1 MSESTSPTRPTHC
14 LDCSKPMESP
24 ICCTNCGALNPR
36 PLGSINYFELFC
48 IEARYDIDAE
58 ELHKK
63 YLCLSRITHPDMAG
77 RESDEMHGRAL
88 ALNAELNRAYE
99 TLRNPID
106 RAEYLLSL
114 SGGPSASEDKSAPAE
129 LLGEVMM
136 FREEIEEALAS
147 GDESRLA
154 GLKQEISSKQQI
166 VLEQIGSLARDLN
179 KGAPSQAQALREQL
193 NTIKYWNNLAD
204 QLPLN

>member
-1 MSESTSPTRPTHC
+1 
-14 LDCSKPMESP
+14 
-24 ICCTNCGALNPR
+24 
-36 PLGSINYFELFC
+36 
-48 IEARYDIDAE
+48 
-58 ELHKK
+58 
-63 YLCLSRITHPDMAG
+63 
-77 RESDEMHGRAL
+77 MHGRAL

-114 SGGPSASEDKSAPAE
+114 SGGPSASEDKSAPGD

-154 GLKQEISSKQQI
+154 GLKQQILSKQQI
-166 VLEQIGSLARDLN
+166 VLEQIGSLARGLN
-179 KGAPSQAQALREQL
+179 KDAPAQAKALREQL